1 MINPAT
7 PNTARISLDFDLKI
21 DYTGRFPPIGLISLA
36 AYIREHSKHNIEIVD
51 CDAEE
56 VDIVKHIKN
65 RDVDIIGIISFTYT
79 FFDVLQLCRLIKM
92 NFSGLPIVVGGP
104 HTPLFPRETLSHT
117 EIDYLVIGEG
127 EEAFLYLLNKIE
139 NGQVPDKIE
148 GLAFRNGK
156 EIFVGSPAWINKL
169 DDLPFP
175 AYDLLKPDKYHATFG
190 YGGKTITLCT
200 SRGCPFNCTFCQSTK
215 KFRAN
220 SLQYIMEY
228 ITSFHKQGY
237 RNFYFFDDTFNI
249 TASRVIEFSRAVRAE
264 KLKIKWIFRGR
275 VDGITEELCREA
287 SLAGCVQML
296 LGIEDYTNEGLLRI
310 KKRVTIEKAEKAVA
324 CAKRYGIKTNTNW
337 IIGLPSHKTLSDL
350 EELVRTA
357 INIKSDFAMFSLLT
371 LLPGCELFEEAAA
384 EGVIKRTSW
393 YDYVSNPVPKY
404 QIEFYDK
411 YISGE
416 ELTRFYASAY
426 RKYYRRPGY
435 ILQRMLDLRS
445 FSELKNKI
453 PMALKILLQN

>member
-1 MINPAT
+1 MNIIMINPAT

-169 DDLPFP
+169 
-175 AYDLLKPDKYHATFG
+175 
-190 YGGKTITLCT
+190 
-200 SRGCPFNCTFCQSTK
+200 
-215 KFRAN
+215 
-220 SLQYIMEY
+220 
-228 ITSFHKQGY
+228 
-237 RNFYFFDDTFNI
+237 
-249 TASRVIEFSRAVRAE
+249 
-264 KLKIKWIFRGR
+264 
-275 VDGITEELCREA
+275 
-287 SLAGCVQML
+287 
-296 LGIEDYTNEGLLRI
+296 
-310 KKRVTIEKAEKAVA
+310 
-324 CAKRYGIKTNTNW
+324 
-337 IIGLPSHKTLSDL
+337 
-350 EELVRTA
+350 
-357 INIKSDFAMFSLLT
+357 
-371 LLPGCELFEEAAA
+371 
-384 EGVIKRTSW
+384 
-393 YDYVSNPVPKY
+393 
-404 QIEFYDK
+404 
-411 YISGE
+411 
-416 ELTRFYASAY
+416 
-426 RKYYRRPGY
+426 
-435 ILQRMLDLRS
+435 
-445 FSELKNKI
+445 
-453 PMALKILLQN
+453 